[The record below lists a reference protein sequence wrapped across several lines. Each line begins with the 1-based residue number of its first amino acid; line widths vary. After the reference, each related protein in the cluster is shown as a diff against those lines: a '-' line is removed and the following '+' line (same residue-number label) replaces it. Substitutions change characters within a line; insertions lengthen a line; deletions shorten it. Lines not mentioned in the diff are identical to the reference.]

1 MRTTLNAI
9 LMGLLF
15 AAECLCSPLQAAEQ
29 YSRQTVYVPIYSH
42 IYTGDREKTFDL
54 AVTLSIRNTDMEN
67 SIVVES
73 ADYFNTE
80 GKLIQK
86 YIDKEV
92 SLAPMAATRYVVQE
106 SDKRGGSGASFVVK
120 WRSANKVSP
129 PVIQGVMIG
138 SKSQQGISFLTEGQV
153 IEETVGQ

>member
-1 MRTTLNAI
+1 
-9 LMGLLF
+9 MGLLF

>member
-1 MRTTLNAI
+1 MRRKFFAM
-9 LMGLLF
+9 LMGLFF
-15 AAECLCSPLQAAEQ
+15 AALCLSSSLQAGED
-29 YSRQTVYVPIYSH
+29 SIGQTVYVPIYSH
-42 IYTGDREKTFDL
+42 IYTGNKEKPFDL

-67 SIVVES
+67 SIVLES

-80 GKLIQK
+80 GKMIQK
-86 YIDKEV
+86 YLDKEV

-120 WRSANKVSP
+120 WRSANKVSQ

-138 SKSQQGISFLTEGQV
+138 SKSQQGISFLTQGQV
-153 IEETVGQ
+153 IGETVGQ